1 MLALNLQHDVVSKSR
16 LLEFWVVMLRSVL
29 DFFVLDVHVH
39 HSVTNHQSV
48 RSAWLGGLV
57 DSQLVSG
64 SVEVVAVLGVAKGHV
79 RLVRRVQLWLALSRH
94 DIGINFLSICVK
106 NWDFSA
112 LNGVGAPKLCNWL
125 VKYKRGLPL
134 DS

>member
-39 HSVTNHQSV
+39 HSVTNHRSV

-64 SVEVVAVLGVAKGHV
+64 SVEVVAVLGVAQGHV
-79 RLVRRVQLWLALSRH
+79 RLVRRVQLWLALSRD

-112 LNGVGAPKLCNWL
+112 LNGVGAPKL
-125 VKYKRGLPL
+125 
-134 DS
+134 